1 MNAVAALV
9 ALMVLALGSGC
20 SAKVTQTREKV
31 TPTSYNDYQSNVKRS
46 VGLLRRLLVLPPQY
60 TYIHNWKRRPEM
72 EASQSTL
79 MREGATGFLRDWK
92 GYEIIPYPEIQDT
105 GGKEAPPAQSQPDPG
120 LKTFYEWAENSEVDA
135 PPPAEVKNLVSDLSR
150 RFGADG
156 VLVLQGFQ
164 RPPSTWT
171 AVSTILTASLTWPL
185 LFIEMK
191 GKLRANIYEAS
202 SGRIVWRSRMGL
214 FDASKPIR
222 REEIERLLG
231 SLENA
236 APAALINR

>member
-31 TPTSYNDYQSNVKRS
+31 TPSSYNDYQSSVNRS

-60 TYIHNWKRRPEM
+60 TVIHILNRKPEM
-72 EASQSTL
+72 DVSLSTA
-79 MREGATGFLRDWK
+79 MEEGATSFLRDWK
-92 GYEIIPYPEIQDT
+92 GYEIIQYRQTQDT
-105 GGKEAPPAQSQPDPG
+105 GGQWAPPAQSQPDSG
-120 LKTFYEWAENSEVDA
+120 LKTIYEWAENAEVDA
-135 PPPAEVKNLVSDLSR
+135 PPPAEVKNLISDLSR

-156 VLVLQGFQ
+156 VLVLQGFHKAAS
-164 RPPSTWT
+164 PLLVAS
-171 AVSTILTASLTWPL
+171 AILTVGLAMPL
-185 LFIEMK
+185 ALMDAKWEAKAHLF
-191 GKLRANIYEAS
+191 EAS
-202 SGRIVWRSRMGL
+202 TGRIVWRSRLNLLDKNGQ
-214 FDASKPIR
+214 FSRADV
-222 REEIERLLG
+222 ERLLG